1 MQHIFRRNLMKRQ
14 TIFCFFLFV
23 LLLLAALL
31 LAACSPAATP
41 SPARPAAQEKL
52 AQPAA
57 ATAAPM
63 PTQAAVSASGE
74 QASGSTSPLAFSPAG
89 SQLVIKDAQLD
100 LLVRDTAQALDR
112 VTALAGDEAGYI
124 ISSKTWYQDGYLY
137 ASLRLGIPSARFEA
151 ALNQLRAIGLTVLS
165 ENAQGQ
171 DVSDQYVDLQ
181 SKLTNLEATAA
192 RVRDFLKDA
201 KTIEE
206 SLRINQQLAELEAQ
220 IEQIKGQ
227 MRYFEGRSAY
237 STVTVSLTP
246 EYPTPTPTVTPTMR
260 PTPTS
265 TPPWSPGDTFDDAS
279 GVLSKQ
285 FQAFVDGLIWIGVVF
300 LPWTLLLALGLL
312 LVRGIVKKAMPKMK

>member
-1 MQHIFRRNLMKRQ
+1 MKRP
-14 TIFCFFLFV
+14 TIFFFFLFV
-23 LLLLAALL
+23 LL
-31 LAACSPAATP
+31 LAACSPAAPTAA
-41 SPARPAAQEKL
+41 PARQAAAQPQSA
-52 AQPAA
+52 AQPGAAAA

-63 PTQAAVSASGE
+63 PTQAPVSNSGE
-74 QASGSTSPLAFSPAG
+74 QASGSTSPLAYSPAG

-100 LLVRDTAQALDR
+100 LLVRNTAQALDR
-112 VTALAGDEAGYI
+112 VTALTGEEGGYI

-151 ALNQLRAIGLTVLS
+151 ALNQLRAVGLTVLS

-181 SKLTNLEATAA
+181 SKLTNLEATAS
-192 RVRDFLKDA
+192 RVREFLKDA

-246 EYPTPTPTVTPTMR
+246 EYPTPTPR
-260 PTPTS
+260 
-265 TPPWSPGDTFDDAS
+265 
-279 GVLSKQ
+279 
-285 FQAFVDGLIWIGVVF
+285 
-300 LPWTLLLALGLL
+300 
-312 LVRGIVKKAMPKMK
+312 